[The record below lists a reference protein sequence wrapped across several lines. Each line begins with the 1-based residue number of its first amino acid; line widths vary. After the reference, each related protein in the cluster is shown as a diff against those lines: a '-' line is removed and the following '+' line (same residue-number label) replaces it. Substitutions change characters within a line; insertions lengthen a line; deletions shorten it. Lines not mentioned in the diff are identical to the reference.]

1 MEIKNIGILE
11 KLNAL
16 KGYVQNGTDVVVS
29 FFEDE
34 ATNDVFIVGKDI
46 FDKIIWSAHAK
57 TLEEAINKAYE
68 ENKQDFDE

>member
-1 MEIKNIGILE
+1 MESKNIGILE

-16 KGYVQNGTDVVVS
+16 KGYVQNGTDIIVS

-46 FDKIIWSAHAK
+46 FDKRIWSAHAK